1 MKETSMQAPQQAASY
16 ITFKLGDELFAIDVV
31 QVREVID
38 LSPIARVPTA
48 PHYLRGVVNVRG
60 KAIPVVDLRRKFG
73 LPDVAPTV
81 NTRILVLEIY
91 WDEERCVVGGLADSV
106 HDVIELAPH
115 EIEPTP
121 KLAARW
127 RNQIIR
133 GLARRDSDFVMVLE
147 VNRVF
152 ELDELTVLAQPAAAA
167 SLAEAM

>member
-1 MKETSMQAPQQAASY
+1 MQRASY
-16 ITFKLGDELFAIDVV
+16 ITFKLGDELFAIDVF

-48 PHYLRGVVNVRG
+48 PEYLRGVVNVRG

-73 LPDVAPTV
+73 LPDVRPTV
-81 NTRILVLEIY
+81 NTRILILEID
-91 WDEERCVVGGLADSV
+91 WDGEQCVVGGLADSV
-106 HDVIELAPH
+106 HDVIEIGPN

-133 GLARRDSDFVMVLE
+133 GLARREAEFVMVLE
-147 VNRVF
+147 VDRVF
-152 ELDELTVLAQPAAAA
+152 ALEELAALAETEV
-167 SLAEAM
+167 LAEAV